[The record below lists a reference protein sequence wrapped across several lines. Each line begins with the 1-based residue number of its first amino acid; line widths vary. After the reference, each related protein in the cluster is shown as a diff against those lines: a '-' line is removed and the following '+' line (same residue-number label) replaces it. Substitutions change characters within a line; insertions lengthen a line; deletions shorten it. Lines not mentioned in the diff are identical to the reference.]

1 MNDLPWG
8 EIVTLIIG
16 LIGGWL
22 AKREQVNRKAEHEAA
37 QRTIEKMDA
46 VDADD
51 PAALVRGGVQKP
63 KVED

>member
-1 MNDLPWG
+1 MIDLPWG
-8 EIVTLIIG
+8 EIITLIIG

-22 AKREQVNRKAEHEAA
+22 AKKTQVRKKAEHEAT
-37 QRTIEKMDA
+37 QRTIAKMDA

-63 KVED
+63 EVEN

>member
-1 MNDLPWG
+1 MIDLPWA
-8 EIVTLIIG
+8 EIITLIIG

-22 AKREQVNRKAEHEAA
+22 AKKTQVKKRAEHEAI
-37 QRTIEKMDA
+37 QRTQAKMDA

-51 PAALVRGGVQKP
+51 PAGLVRGGVQKP